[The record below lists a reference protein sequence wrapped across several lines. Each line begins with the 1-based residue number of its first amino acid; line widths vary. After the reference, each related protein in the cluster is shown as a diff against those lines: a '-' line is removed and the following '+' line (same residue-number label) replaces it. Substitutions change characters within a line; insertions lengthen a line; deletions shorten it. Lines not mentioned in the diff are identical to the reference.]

1 MMVGMTL
8 PRPQQTMRDHEA
20 MSESA
25 MDWLSG
31 GGEMGALIRS
41 MDWSRTP
48 LGPVESWPQSLRT
61 TVSLCLSSTFP
72 ILIAW
77 GPERVQVYND
87 AYRPICGAKH
97 PASMGQAFNECWA
110 SALPA
115 VGHVVDRAQS
125 GTGSYLEN
133 LPMVLDRYGYL
144 EEAFMTFSFSPIRD
158 ESGGVGGLFHPITET
173 TDKMLSARRTQ
184 TLQHLADRLGNA
196 RSMEELGKRLE
207 QTGCEFAQD
216 LPFLLFYQFDET
228 GPQAHLL
235 GSTGLPEDS
244 PACPRSLSLSAGA
257 STWPLE
263 RVRESR
269 RRELVQPLDVRFS
282 PWVCGPHEE
291 PPHTAV
297 LLPIHPVGA
306 PAPTGCLV
314 AGVSVR
320 RALDPAYDSFY
331 EMLGA
336 TVTNAVTS
344 VRAYVEEQKRA
355 AALAE
360 LDRAKTAFF
369 SNVSHEFRT
378 PLTLMLGPLEDSIA
392 DDLEPLSPGQLQ
404 RQRLILRNGSRL
416 LKLVNTLLD
425 FSRIEAGRVKATY
438 RPVDLSR
445 FTLELA
451 SSFESA
457 MYKAGLQY
465 SLNVPTLPEPVY
477 VDPDFWEKIVLNLIS
492 NAFKFTLRGEV
503 EVRLALLPQ
512 RVRLTV
518 RDTGAGIPESE
529 LPRLF
534 ERFHRVESTQGRT
547 FEGSGIGL
555 ALIQE
560 LVKLQGGAFWVQSV
574 EGEGSSFH
582 VELPRGHAHLDPA
595 HVVHEAPAPRASSPG
610 LRTAFVE
617 EVMRWL
623 PDATPAPREAPF
635 TPPTGA
641 SPNALPAPMA
651 ASATSRPTILVAD
664 DNADM
669 RGYIKSVLERT
680 NDVRTVADGEA
691 AYQAVL
697 ESPPDLVLSDVM
709 MPRLDGFGLL
719 DKLRAHPHTRTVP
732 FILLSARA
740 GPEARI
746 EGLQAGADDYL
757 VKPFNAPELLARIES
772 AVRLARERAE
782 RERVASDRIKFEQQL
797 IGIVSH
803 DLRSPISAILMST
816 QLLLRRVDLDEKL
829 TKVVARIQSSA
840 ERTNRMIRDLLDFTQ
855 ARLGGGL
862 KVERVTAD
870 LEDIVWHAVEE
881 VKLSH
886 SERDISFSAEKLPSG
901 EWDADRISQVVI
913 NLVSNAVKYSPAST
927 PVRVRV
933 NREDSVA
940 QLSVHNTGAPIS
952 PALLPL
958 LFEPLQRGGHGVDK
972 SGRSIGLGLYIVDQ
986 IVRAHGGSVSARST
1000 AEDGTTFAVR
1010 LPLKD

>member
-1 MMVGMTL
+1 
-8 PRPQQTMRDHEA
+8 
-20 MSESA
+20 

-31 GGEMGALIRS
+31 GGEMGVLIRA
-41 MDWSRTP
+41 MDWANTP
-48 LGPVESWPQSLRT
+48 LGPVEAWPQSLRT

-77 GPERVQVYND
+77 GPERVQIYND

-97 PASMGQAFNECWA
+97 PASMGQPFNECWA

-133 LPMVLDRYGYL
+133 LPMVLDRHGYL

-184 TLQHLADRLGNA
+184 TLQHLAEQLGNA
-196 RSMEELGKRLE
+196 RSMEELGARLE
-207 QTGCEFAQD
+207 RTGCEFEQD

-228 GPQAHLL
+228 GQHAQLI
-235 GSTGLPEDS
+235 GRTGLAADS
-244 PACPRSLSLSAGA
+244 AACPRTLSLGAGA
-257 STWPLE
+257 SVWPLE
-263 RVRESR
+263 RVLESR
-269 RRELVQPLDVRFS
+269 RRELVHALEGRFS
-282 PWVCGPHEE
+282 PWECGPHET

-306 PAPTGCLV
+306 SAPTGCLV

-320 RALDPAYDSFY
+320 RALDTAYDSFY
-331 EMLGA
+331 EMLSA

-378 PLTLMLGPLEDSIA
+378 PLTLMLGPLEDSIT
-392 DDLEPLSPGQLQ
+392 DDLEPLSPGQLR
-404 RQRLILRNGSRL
+404 RQRLILRNGARL
-416 LKLVNTLLD
+416 LKLVNSLLD
-425 FSRIEAGRVKATY
+425 FSRIEAGRVKATF

-451 SSFESA
+451 SAFESA
-457 MYKAGLQY
+457 MVGGGLKY
-465 SLNVPTLPEPVY
+465 ALNVPLLPQPVY

-492 NAFKFTLRGEV
+492 NAFKFTLQGEV
-503 EVRLALLPQ
+503 EVRLTQLPQ

-518 RDTGAGIPESE
+518 RDTGAGIPEAE

-534 ERFHRVESTQGRT
+534 ERFHRVESTRGRT
-547 FEGSGIGL
+547 FEGTGIGL
-555 ALIQE
+555 AMIQE
-560 LVKLQGGAFWVQSV
+560 LVKLQGGTFWVQSV
-574 EGEGSSFH
+574 EGEGSAFH
-582 VELPRGHAHLDPA
+582 VELPLGHEHLDPTR
-595 HVVHEAPAPRASSPG
+595 VVNEVPATGNNSPG
-610 LRTAFVE
+610 LRSAFVE
-617 EVMRWL
+617 EALRWL
-623 PDATPAPREAPF
+623 PDASGPAPSEALTVLSSESHAPEARA
-635 TPPTGA
+635 TSAPA
-641 SPNALPAPMA
+641 VLPA
-651 ASATSRPTILVAD
+651 RPTILVAD

-680 NDVRTVADGEA
+680 NDVRTAADGEV
-691 AYQAVL
+691 AYQSAL
-697 ESPPDLVLSDVM
+697 ESLPDLVLSDVM

-719 DKLRAHPHTRTVP
+719 DKLRANPQTRTVP

-782 RERVASDRIKFEQQL
+782 RERIASDRIKFEQQL

-816 QLLLRRVDLDEKL
+816 QLLLRRVDLDEKV

-862 KVERVTAD
+862 KVERVTAE

-881 VKLSH
+881 VRLSH
-886 SERDISFSAEKLPSG
+886 PERDIAFSADKLPAG
-901 EWDADRISQVVI
+901 EWDADRISQVII
-913 NLVSNAVKYSPAST
+913 NLVSNAVKYSPPGT
-927 PVRVRV
+927 PIRVRV
-933 NREDSVA
+933 SREDSAA
-940 QLSVHNTGAPIS
+940 QLSVHNEGEPI
-952 PALLPL
+952 PATLLPL
-958 LFEPLQRGGHGVDK
+958 LFEPLQRGSRGVDK

-986 IVRAHGGSVSARST
+986 IIRAHGGSVSARST
-1000 AEDGTTFAVR
+1000 AGSGTTFAVH